1 MKKILMIAIML
12 SIIIFTLLFF
22 QAGCKFLLRDT
33 GSGQQ
38 GSSVETVAI
47 EEDGTSGQEAGGH
60 DDVKENSISDLKISS
75 LLDELNL
82 SISSLVERVLPSVV
96 NISVLTDLQDQTGG
110 VGSGIIYDSQGYIIT
125 NSHVAGSAVEL
136 LVTLSDGSNH
146 PAELIG
152 FSEIVDIAVV
162 KIDAEGLVPA
172 EFASIDDQRVGEIV
186 IAVGSP
192 FGIEQ
197 SVTMG
202 IISGKGRSIPATTD
216 TIPIVDLIQT
226 DTAINPG
233 NSGGPLINTRG
244 EVIGINTLILS
255 PSGASAG
262 IGFSIPTDTAAN
274 NADQKIQYG
283 RAVIPL
289 IGVHKGLKT
298 TEKPGVLIEGTV
310 EDSPAEK
317 AGISAGDI
325 MVRFGQRQLKDPY
338 DLLAQILRSNCNDII
353 EVEIFRGGQYLTLTM
368 ELTECPVDF

>member
-1 MKKILMIAIML
+1 MKKILIIAIML

-22 QAGCKFLLRDT
+22 QTGCKFLLRDT

-233 NSGGPLINTRG
+233 NSGGPLINNRG

-274 NADQKIQYG
+274 IADQIIEYG
-283 RAVIPL
+283 RAVIPF
-289 IGVHKGLKT
+289 IGVQMGLNI
-298 TEKPGVLIEGTV
+298 TEIPGVLIEGTV

-353 EVEIFRGGQYLTLTM
+353 EVEIFRGGQSLTLTM